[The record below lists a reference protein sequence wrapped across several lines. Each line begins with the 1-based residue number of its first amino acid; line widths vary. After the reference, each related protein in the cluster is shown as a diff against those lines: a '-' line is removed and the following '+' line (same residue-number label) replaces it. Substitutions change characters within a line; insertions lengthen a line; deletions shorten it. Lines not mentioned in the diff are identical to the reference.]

1 MLTLN
6 EKIHLNKNGSF
17 TNYINNSRGQHL
29 VNIMHF
35 CVCVCEVFLSWLKS
49 KNIYKRNKKIP
60 STLLTCIHLATK
72 YNEMN
77 LKEWGNRELYFY
89 IWYILQLD
97 SSCHTGQTFMYYYWW
112 DYDPLDWKWDGP
124 STKFV
129 ANNGSEHTNTEY
141 HMTENLNFDVWNI
154 AWFSL
159 TKCDKQK
166 KLNNC
171 RWLYTENFCCKKK
184 KNLDF
189 EIADWRK
196 TRIHIKKNSLN
207 RYLTLTALS
216 LEI

>member
-77 LKEWGNRELYFY
+77 LKEWGNRELIFLHLIY
-89 IWYILQLD
+89 IATWFKLSYRANIYVLLL
-97 SSCHTGQTFMYYYWW
+97 MRLW
-112 DYDPLDWKWDGP
+112 P
-124 STKFV
+124 SRLEV
-129 ANNGSEHTNTEY
+129 G
-141 HMTENLNFDVWNI
+141 W
-154 AWFSL
+154 
-159 TKCDKQK
+159 
-166 KLNNC
+166 
-171 RWLYTENFCCKKK
+171 
-184 KNLDF
+184 
-189 EIADWRK
+189 
-196 TRIHIKKNSLN
+196 
-207 RYLTLTALS
+207 ALHKICS
-216 LEI
+216 K